1 MSSITDGI
9 AEKLMKLSAARFIGN
24 VATARDVVRSMM
36 EPLCDE
42 IKTDRAGGLIA
53 VIKGENGAGK
63 VARRLLFQAHLDEIG
78 FVVTKVFGDGFVRLS
93 AVGGVDIRTLPAS
106 KIIIHGKRDVP
117 AVFTSTPPHLAS
129 KENASKFP
137 SLDEIMADTGLE
149 NAAEAISAGDFASFD
164 ISPALL
170 QNGQITGKSLDN
182 RAGCT
187 ALIRAAEIIRESGR
201 LPGKLP
207 FDVIFSFSSGE
218 ELGNRGAK
226 IAAYEIDADEA
237 IAVDVSFALSPM
249 APPEHCGIM
258 GKGAM
263 IGVSPVLSREMSDK
277 LREIALDLSIPC
289 QIEVMGGR
297 TSTDADVISL
307 TRRGIPCGLLSV
319 PLKYM
324 HTPIETVC
332 LEDIESTARLL
343 AGYAVRFQ

>member
-63 VARRLLFQAHLDEIG
+63 VARRLLLQAHLDEIG
-78 FVVTKVFGDGFVRLS
+78 FVVTKVFNDGFVRLS

-187 ALIRAAEIIRESGR
+187 ALIRAAEIIRESG
-201 LPGKLP
+201 KLP
-207 FDVIFSFSSGE
+207 FDTIFSFSAGE

-226 IAAYEIDADEA
+226 TAAYEIDADAA

-249 APPEHCGIM
+249 APPEYCGIM